1 MILLYECLP
10 TTIETHVT
18 RLRTPLTKLIGIDI
32 PIVQAPMSSAATPTL
47 AAAVSNAGGLGMIS
61 GTWQQADELRRL
73 IRDVKSQT
81 ERPFGVNLGL
91 DWEQEERLGLCL
103 DEGVSVIS
111 LFWGDPAPYV
121 RQAHDG
127 GAVVLHTVGSSEQAR
142 SAVDAGV
149 DVLVA
154 QGWEAGGHVDSMV
167 GNLALIPA
175 VVDVA
180 GAVPVV
186 AAGGIADG
194 RALAAVLAL
203 GAAGAW
209 VGTRFLL
216 THEARAHEHYKSRL
230 LSATESDTAF
240 STVFDVGWPDAP
252 HRTLRNST
260 VDLWEAA
267 GRPEMGDRPGEEQVL
282 GEYDD
287 GTPIV
292 RYAVGF
298 PRPGASGDVDAMALY
313 AGQGVGQATSIQHAA
328 DVVRDLA
335 REAQRVLLETSEQ
348 FVPE

>member
-1 MILLYECLP
+1 M
-10 TTIETHVT
+10 HVT
-18 RLRTPLTKLIGIDI
+18 RIRTPLTESIGIDI

-61 GTWQQADELRRL
+61 GTWLAADELRRL
-73 IRDVKSQT
+73 IREVKSQT
-81 ERPFGVNLGL
+81 EHPFGVNLGL
-91 DWEQEERLGLCL
+91 DWAQEERLGLCL
-103 DEGVSVIS
+103 EEGVPVIS
-111 LFWGDPAPYV
+111 LFWGDPTPYV

-230 LSATESDTAF
+230 LSATESDTVF

-252 HRTLRNST
+252 HRTLRNAT
-260 VDLWEAA
+260 VDMWEAA
-267 GRPEMGDRPGEEQVL
+267 GRPEMRDRAGEEQIL

-292 RYAVGF
+292 RYAVDF

-313 AGQGVGQATSIQHAA
+313 AGQGVGQTTSIQPAA

-335 REAQRVLLETSEQ
+335 REAHRILLETSGQ
-348 FVPE
+348 FAPE

>member
-1 MILLYECLP
+1 MTSI
-10 TTIETHVT
+10 
-18 RLRTPLTKLIGIDI
+18 RTPLTELIGIDI
-32 PIVQAPMSSAATPTL
+32 PIVQAPMTAAATPAL

-61 GTWQQADELRRL
+61 GTWQEPTQLRRL
-73 IRDVKSQT
+73 IRQVKSQT
-81 ERPFGVNLGL
+81 GRPFGVNLGL

-111 LFWGDPAPYV
+111 LFWGDPARYV

-127 GAVVLHTVGSSEQAR
+127 GALVLHTVSSSEQAR
-142 SAVDAGV
+142 SAVDAGI

-154 QGWEAGGHVDSMV
+154 QGWEAGGHVNSKV

-175 VVDVA
+175 VVDAA
-180 GAVPVV
+180 GTLPVV
-186 AAGGIADG
+186 AAGGISDG

-209 VGTRFLL
+209 IGTRFLL
-216 THEARAHEHYKSRL
+216 THEAHAHEHYKSRL
-230 LSATESDTAF
+230 MSATESETTF
-240 STVFDVGWPDAP
+240 STVFDVGWSDAP
-252 HRTLRNST
+252 HRTLRNAT
-260 VDLWEAA
+260 VDMWEAA
-267 GRPEMGDRPGEEQVL
+267 GQPKMGNRPGEDHVL

-313 AGQGVGQATSIQHAA
+313 AGQGVGQATSIRPAA

-335 REAQRVLLETSEQ
+335 QEAQNVLLKTSEQ
-348 FVPE
+348 FTPK